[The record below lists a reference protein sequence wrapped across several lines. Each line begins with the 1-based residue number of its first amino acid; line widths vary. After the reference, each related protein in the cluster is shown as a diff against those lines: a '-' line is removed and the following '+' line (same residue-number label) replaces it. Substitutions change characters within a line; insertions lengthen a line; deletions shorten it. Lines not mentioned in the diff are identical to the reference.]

1 MASGNLSEILKFSS
15 NIGMARIALRMNASD
30 MVDTLNSFGLG
41 ELQNTG
47 LIGEVDGM
55 VPHRSRWSDIERAT
69 LGFGY
74 GLRIT
79 PVQLACA
86 YTTIANRGIRKPL
99 SLLRVD
105 EPPKGERIADE
116 RIMDNIARSLETV
129 VEGGTGGKAGVP
141 GYSVAGKTGTAKVA
155 VAGGYGKDYV
165 GTFAGFAPVD
175 HPYGGVVS
183 GPVFSDVMSTALQLY
198 NIPPDRLPENEKG
211 GRPESVRVARNG
223 STK

>member
-1 MASGNLSEILKFSS
+1 MRSSYEGGLAKNRTVTDTYEPGSTVKPIIAISALQHGVTDWKEVFDTRPFGIGGKIITDSHHMASGNLSEILKFSS
-15 NIGMARIALRMNASD
+15 NIGMARIALRMNATD

-86 YTTIANRGIRKPL
+86 YTTIANRGIRKPPA
-99 SLLRVD
+99 
-105 EPPKGERIADE
+105 PPRRQGSRG
-116 RIMDNIARSLETV
+116 RAR
-129 VEGGTGGKAGVP
+129 
-141 GYSVAGKTGTAKVA
+141 
-155 VAGGYGKDYV
+155 
-165 GTFAGFAPVD
+165 
-175 HPYGGVVS
+175 
-183 GPVFSDVMSTALQLY
+183 
-198 NIPPDRLPENEKG
+198 R
-211 GRPESVRVARNG
+211 
-223 STK
+223 